1 MAQYLGRE
9 QTLEVA
15 PHFCNTYTAEWKPE
29 YEEKAKKANGGPV
42 APEFSMTIPSARG
55 EDHMR
60 NFIDCVHSRE
70 LPRCNINR
78 AWEEAVTIMM
88 SVESFRRE
96 KKVRWDPATETIV

>member
-1 MAQYLGRE
+1 LGRDL
-9 QTLEVA
+9 TLEVG
-15 PHFCNTYTAEWKPE
+15 PKYCKTYMAEWKPE
-29 YEEKAKKANGGPV
+29 YAEKAKQANGGPV
-42 APEFSMTIPSARG
+42 PPEFSMTVPYSQGA
-55 EDHMR
+55 DHMR

-96 KKVRWDPATETIV
+96 KKVRWDPQTETIV